1 MRNFFK
7 NTFGNTTPGTTSS
20 KMAEILDTDED
31 KIINQY
37 KGYLSY
43 INSVKKEM
51 LRRGKE
57 FLNYGRQLNAR

>member
-20 KMAEILDTDED
+20 KIAEVLDTDED

-37 KGYLSY
+37 KGYLNY
-43 INSVKKEM
+43 INKVKKE
-51 LRRGKE
+51 LLQRGKD
-57 FLNYGRQLNAR
+57 FMNYRQQLDVH

>member
-1 MRNFFK
+1 MRNFLK
-7 NTFGNTTPGTTSS
+7 AAFGNTTPGTTSS

-43 INSVKKEM
+43 INRVKKEIM
-51 LRRGKE
+51 QRGKE

>member
-1 MRNFFK
+1 MRNFLK
-7 NTFGNTTPGTTSS
+7 AAFGNTTPGTTSR

-43 INSVKKEM
+43 INRVKKEIM
-51 LRRGKE
+51 QRGKE
-57 FLNYGRQLNAR
+57 FLNYGRQLNTR

>member
-1 MRNFFK
+1 MRNFLK
-7 NTFGNTTPGTTSS
+7 TAFGNTTPGTTSG

-43 INSVKKEM
+43 INRVKKEIM
-51 LRRGKE
+51 QRGKE